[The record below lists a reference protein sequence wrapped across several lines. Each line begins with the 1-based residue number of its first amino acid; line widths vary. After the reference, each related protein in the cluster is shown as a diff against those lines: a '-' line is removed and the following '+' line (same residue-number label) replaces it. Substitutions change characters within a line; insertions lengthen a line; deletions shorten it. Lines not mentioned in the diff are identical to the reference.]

1 MSLDKVLDD
10 REKKIEV
17 AGEEMVIRPITI
29 GVLPKVL
36 GGLGI
41 LQKLLTSGMGAMDEL
56 IENWDKLVGMLSAVT
71 QKDEKFISN
80 LNPVEAMTILEALYE
95 VNQDGF
101 FLMMEKAEKM
111 GKKSTPKKTGRTR
124 SKPSSPQD
132 TALNL

>member
-124 SKPSSPQD
+124 S
-132 TALNL
+132 